1 MVGVYPNRRY
11 RKRLRVVAGRYVGRM
26 LLWGLWVLAALFN
39 PALLDSALLDSAL
52 LDSAHPASLV
62 LGLAVVAAALL
73 IVFLAPAPVSA
84 TVSSSVAFARR
95 SRTAAPPRL
104 IDPDAAGRPRPRAP
118 SVRPAA

>member
-39 PALLDSALLDSAL
+39 PALFNP
-52 LDSAHPASLV
+52 AHPASLV

-118 SVRPAA
+118 SVCPAA